1 MIRYARLGT
10 GINIVDLFQ
19 EAKKITQEEMQKLM
33 LSLDLAVGARVFPR
47 ASLSIEHTT
56 S

>member
-19 EAKKITQEEMQKLM
+19 EAKKITQEMQKLM
-33 LSLDLAVGARVFPR
+33 LSLDLAVGARARFPSR
-47 ASLSIEHTT
+47 FLEH
-56 S
+56 